1 MRRIATLVAVAAVCV
16 MPSALV
22 AKDKV
27 KVTGL
32 ALQQI
37 QSRDFEAPK
46 GVAFS
51 AVMSVLQDDGY
62 RIGSADKE
70 TGLITGIASTE
81 SKTTFVPF
89 VGFGKKKRTP
99 VVSAYIEDKSPTLTR
114 IRLNFVMSRYNAN
127 QYGSDQGERPI
138 TEPTVYQQAF
148 ERIEKAIFVRQ
159 AMDSTAA
166 PAATATA
173 SAQPEANPQR

>member
-1 MRRIATLVAVAAVCV
+1 MHRIISLAVITAVCTL
-16 MPSALV
+16 PSAV
-22 AKDKV
+22 SAKDK

-37 QSRDFEAPK
+37 QSRDFETPK

-51 AVMSVLQDDGY
+51 AVMSVLQDEGY

-99 VVSAYIEDKSPTLTR
+99 VVSAFIEDKSPTLTR
-114 IRLNFVMSRYNAN
+114 IRLNFVMSRYNAT

-138 TEPTVYQQAF
+138 VEPTVYQQAF
-148 ERIEKAIFVRQ
+148 EKIEKAIFVRE
-159 AMDSTAA
+159 AMDTA
-166 PAATATA
+166 
-173 SAQPEANPQR
+173 PQQ